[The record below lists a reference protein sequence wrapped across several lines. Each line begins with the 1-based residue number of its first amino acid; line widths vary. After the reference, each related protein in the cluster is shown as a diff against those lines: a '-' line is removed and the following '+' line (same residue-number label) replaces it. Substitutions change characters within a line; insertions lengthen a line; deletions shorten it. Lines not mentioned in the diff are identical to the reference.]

1 MKENVGLIVAQTAD
15 GVLSIVRVREGADD
29 EIWKSVQIKHLL
41 EVTNTISR
49 DIKLSQANETVKS
62 NANRLDV
69 IFSQIQLSQLAQILN
84 AINLLYPVFID
95 PELFKVDALVQAP
108 DPPDFIRA

>member
-1 MKENVGLIVAQTAD
+1 MKENVGLVIAQTAD

-49 DIKLSQANETVKS
+49 DIKLS
-62 NANRLDV
+62 
-69 IFSQIQLSQLAQILN
+69 
-84 AINLLYPVFID
+84 
-95 PELFKVDALVQAP
+95 
-108 DPPDFIRA
+108 